1 MPREVKKL
9 GAWEN
14 FLDEPVNNYQIYAHN
29 QERINQGGTVAN
41 NAFEN
46 PTFDYEVCFV
56 AGTQILMADG
66 STKPIEEI
74 RPGDSVLAAH
84 HLTPEEKPAVAKV
97 VRFFDNGEKDVVKLI
112 FSGRDAEPEE
122 FVCTPNHRFY
132 VIGKGWVCANDLQ
145 LGDFC
150 LSANGERIA
159 FLSSENLDEKQR
171 VYNFE
176 VEEKHTY
183 FVGVYNSSTLVH
195 NECPVCHGDVWKL
208 EEYTDGFFNFLWGNV
223 NTRFVY
229 RECICSKPFSHRIG
243 IVQYADKD
251 YIENIDKSVPVM
263 EKWAYSSVEFTATVG
278 FSSLPGKT
286 FSTADDAIAYIQTLK
301 GHSSQDKVGL
311 YITVFKRTMD
321 ARKGANYLGKLS
333 KINKRAV
340 YQFNKR
346 FYAIDTQHGHIE
358 VFDKNGFHLGV
369 ASSFD
374 NIEKIIPKMKVPN
387 RRLIIR

>member
-29 QERINQGGTVAN
+29 QERINQGGTVEN
-41 NAFEN
+41 DVFEN

-150 LSANGERIA
+150 LSAKGKRVA
-159 FLSSENLDEKQR
+159 FVSRETLDEKQR

-183 FVGVYNSSTLVH
+183 FVGDYNSSTLVH

-278 FSSLPGKT
+278 FLSLP
-286 FSTADDAIAYIQTLK
+286 
-301 GHSSQDKVGL
+301 
-311 YITVFKRTMD
+311 
-321 ARKGANYLGKLS
+321 NKLS
-333 KINKRAV
+333 YKFPIDFTSRTTKNYNWLYDTEGQARQYARQMVGKNPVYIGDSKFRSLDGRWQYRA
-340 YQFNKR
+340 KP
-346 FYAIDTQHGHIE
+346 IDLNASHGNGSHIHLEKLNPKTGE
-358 VFDKNGFHLGV
+358 VIENHHLY
-369 ASSFD
+369 F
-374 NIEKIIPKMKVPN
+374 IKP
-387 RRLIIR
+387 R